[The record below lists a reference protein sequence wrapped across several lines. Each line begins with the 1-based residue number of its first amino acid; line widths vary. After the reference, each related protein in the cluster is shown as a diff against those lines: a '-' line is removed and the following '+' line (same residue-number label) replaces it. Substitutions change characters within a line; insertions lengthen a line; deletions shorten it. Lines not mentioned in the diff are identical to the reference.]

1 MNLKRYLNAGGDWTH
16 IVELPSHLRIQ
27 IAKARLPP
35 QTTTDLAFEEVQRAQ
50 RERESARMFGSLMSY
65 F

>member
-1 MNLKRYLNAGGDWTH
+1 MNLKRYLNTGGDWTH
-16 IVELPSHLRIQ
+16 IVELPSHLRSQ

-35 QTTTDLAFEEVQRAQ
+35 ETTTDLTFDEVQRAQ
-50 RERESARMFGSLMSY
+50 RERERTRMFAALMSD